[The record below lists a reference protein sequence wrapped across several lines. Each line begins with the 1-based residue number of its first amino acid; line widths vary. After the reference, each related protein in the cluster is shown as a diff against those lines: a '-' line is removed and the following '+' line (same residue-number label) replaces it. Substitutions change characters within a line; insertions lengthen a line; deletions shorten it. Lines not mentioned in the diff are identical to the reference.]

1 MGVWDRGGGTVKES
15 LWRYPS
21 ISRAVDVDGR
31 APPAVYCGAC
41 GALVDLCVCVCLRS
55 MTAVCA

>member
-1 MGVWDRGGGTVKES
+1 M
-15 LWRYPS
+15 WRYPS